1 MHILCELFPF
11 KVIISHSMYIYRF
24 WPFCTV
30 YTVAR
35 MLPIFYIQ
43 WTLFSLSPLNC
54 YNFLK
59 CSTNFTGACG
69 MSCWIFCT
77 YFWVVLHVFFCCL
90 SSGTSICNRQK
101 EQDQLSQEE
110 LLIAVFLRDFCS
122 PVFFTRF
129 SLSGFLRDFRSPFFK
144 EIFAI
149 LFFFFI
155 NWRVGSKPDPVN
167 KLQNLPDYE

>member
-1 MHILCELFPF
+1 
-11 KVIISHSMYIYRF
+11 
-24 WPFCTV
+24 
-30 YTVAR
+30 

-77 YFWVVLHVFFCCL
+77 YFWVVLHDMFCCL

-101 EQDQLSQEE
+101 ERDQLSQEK
-110 LLIAVFLRDFCS
+110 LMIAVFLRDFRS
-122 PVFFTRF
+122 PVFFLLHKLKGRIQTGSGQHITEPSIQIMNKIHLGHDNSF
-129 SLSGFLRDFRSPFFK
+129 HTCLLPTCDGQVLSLDSPRS
-144 EIFAI
+144 
-149 LFFFFI
+149 
-155 NWRVGSKPDPVN
+155 DPGHRSCSWPSCPSTYRISAQHYVTA
-167 KLQNLPDYE
+167 